1 MSSISGMI
9 TSLKNNKRSRVST
22 FEKIKNFKEG
32 NNIQVTFD
40 KKATESQ
47 LRRIRE
53 KLEEENKQK
62 MKRNL
67 ILFGIG
73 MGILIYFIGFVK
85 F

>member
-1 MSSISGMI
+1 MI
-9 TSLKNNKRSRVST
+9 TSLKNNKRSRIST
-22 FEKIKNFKEG
+22 FEKIKKFKEG

-47 LRRIRE
+47 LRRIKE